1 LTRPTL
7 KERQH
12 KLREDT
18 ILESTQRLLAEDG
31 YAAMTMDDVA
41 NDVGISKATLYQHF
55 KSKEELVV
63 NVVLKNIIQVV
74 SRIEALDPALPAVVR
89 LAEVVRLII
98 DVRFG
103 TPMLDCT
110 DVESTIK
117 PLLKRNP
124 EFIHREQMLID
135 TLTTLV
141 DAAKQ
146 DGDILPSLSTP
157 ILVTAFLSC
166 IQNGAY
172 ADLLRNGTCTM
183 ADLETTL
190 MGMIAPGHG
199 SGVRFGREAG

>member
-1 LTRPTL
+1 MTRPTL

-12 KLREDT
+12 KLREDA
-18 ILESTQRLLAEDG
+18 ILESTQRLLAADG

-55 KSKEELVV
+55 RSKEDLVV

-74 SRIEALDPALPAVVR
+74 SRIEALDPALPAVTR
-89 LAEVVRLII
+89 LGEVVRLII

-124 EFIHREQMLID
+124 EFIEREQVLID
-135 TLTTLV
+135 TLSTLI
-141 DAAKQ
+141 DAAKE
-146 DGDILPSLSTP
+146 DGDILPGLSTP

-172 ADLLRNGTCTM
+172 ADLLRSGQCTM

-190 MGMIAPGHG
+190 MGMIASPHIK
-199 SGVRFGREAG
+199 

>member
-1 LTRPTL
+1 MTRPTL

-12 KLREDT
+12 KLREDA
-18 ILESTQRLLAEDG
+18 ILESTQRLLAADG

-63 NVVLKNIIQVV
+63 NVVLNTVSQVV
-74 SRIEALDPALPAVVR
+74 SRIDALDPAVRAVVR
-89 LAEVVRLII
+89 LREVVRLII

-117 PLLKRNP
+117 PLLRRNP
-124 EFIHREQMLID
+124 DFIQREQALID
-135 TLTTLV
+135 TLSTLIE
-141 DAAKQ
+141 AAKQ
-146 DGDILPSLSTP
+146 DGDVIPTLSTP

-172 ADLLRNGTCTM
+172 FEMLRDGQCTM
-183 ADLETTL
+183 DDLETTL
-190 MGMIAPGHG
+190 MGMIAPGHW
-199 SGVRFGREAG
+199 RE